1 MAIREIKDNPAT
13 LSPERKNIAP
23 KKVYQSNLFMSAA
36 YAGFWAKR
44 YSDPS
49 LLPGAPKP
57 VAKAIYDPQS
67 PPRTVNLTWMLR
79 GTGRAWQETRS

>member
-49 LLPGAPKP
+49 LLP
-57 VAKAIYDPQS
+57 VLQS
-67 PPRTVNLTWMLR
+67 RSLRLFTIPSHHLALLT
-79 GTGRAWQETRS
+79 